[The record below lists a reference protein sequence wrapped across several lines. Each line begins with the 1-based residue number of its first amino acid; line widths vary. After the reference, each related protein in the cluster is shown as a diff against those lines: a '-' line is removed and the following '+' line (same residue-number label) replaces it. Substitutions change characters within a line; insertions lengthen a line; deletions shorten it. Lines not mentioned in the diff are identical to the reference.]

1 MRMTLNGPNLALNAS
16 TLAALLIAL
25 VVGGFVAAD
34 LYNTVQQIKQ
44 QSESNGMAVNQTIS
58 QILEGQEQ
66 GNKRGNITIAYFD
79 KIFQRQL
86 ENEQN
91 IIGNLTHHRIISNQ
105 SRDLQIGLLEKILN
119 QTSH

>member
-1 MRMTLNGPNLALNAS
+1 MTSNGPNLALNAS

-86 ENEQN
+86 ENEQLKAAQAHL
-91 IIGNLTHHRIISNQ
+91 IEKEK
-105 SRDLQIGLLEKILN
+105 LERELEVARGI
-119 QTSH
+119 QQ